1 MKIYNKKYLEQKRKD
16 LRNQSTLAEVILW
29 KHLKKKQLSERKFR
43 RQHSIG
49 DYIVDFYCP
58 AERIAIELDGDLHFD
73 EEIKKYDEERTK
85 YLSELNIRVLR
96 FENNE
101 ILFNLESSLNKIVEE
116 FKSNQN
122 ESNF

>member
-1 MKIYNKKYLEQKRKD
+1 M
-16 LRNQSTLAEVILW
+16 
-29 KHLKKKQLSERKFR
+29 
-43 RQHSIG
+43 
-49 DYIVDFYCP
+49 DFYCP

-116 FKSNQN
+116 FKYNQN
-122 ESNF
+122 ENNI

>member
-29 KHLKKKQLSERKFR
+29 KHLKKKQLRERKFR

-101 ILFNLESSLNKIVEE
+101 ILFNLESSLNKIVAE
-116 FKSNQN
+116 FKPG
-122 ESNF
+122 

>member
-29 KHLKKKQLSERKFR
+29 KHLKKEQLSERKFR